1 MNDSNFPFPPRSS
14 PQNAREAQALYDRI
28 RKTALLLDS
37 LPLNG
42 INLPFGLES
51 IIGFI
56 IPTIGDFVGLILGLY
71 QIYLISFFDVPLP
84 LLLKMFMH
92 VLIDCI
98 IGLIPVVGDVIDVFY
113 KANIYNMNILET
125 WLRQKYG
132 SNIRIYDK

>member
-1 MNDSNFPFPPRSS
+1 M
-14 PQNAREAQALYDRI
+14 
-28 RKTALLLDS
+28 
-37 LPLNG
+37 
-42 INLPFGLES
+42 
-51 IIGFI
+51 
-56 IPTIGDFVGLILGLY
+56 
-71 QIYLISFFDVPLP
+71 PLP

-98 IGLIPVVGDVIDVFY
+98 IGIIPIVGKQNHSSFNSFNFNIISTLLITLSLGDVIDVFY

>member
-1 MNDSNFPFPPRSS
+1 MDDSNFPLPPRSS

-28 RKTALLLDS
+28 RKIALLLDS

-98 IGLIPVVGDVIDVFY
+98 IGIIPVIGDVIDVFY